1 MPDSR
6 LGVYFGAMAEPLPT
20 TIALESPDAELARLR
35 AENATQAA
43 LIEQLL
49 QRLQELEARLAKDSH
64 NSSKPPSSDPPFKK
78 PPPRSLRKRSGKP
91 PGGQKDHPGA
101 TRTLVDT
108 PEHTVVVPLSG
119 ACECGRDGMAIPVEV
134 LPERRQVAD
143 LVIRREVTE
152 YRTVAGVCACG
163 QVQRSAFPADVTAP
177 VQYGPGVSAL
187 AVYLTQ
193 YHQLPFARSAE
204 VLRTVAG
211 IALSPATIYTMV
223 REAAQR
229 LTAPVAAIGAAL
241 VQVAV
246 AHADETGMRV
256 AGKLHWLH
264 VLCSATLT
272 VYFVHAKRGR
282 EALAAFGLLAFFR
295 GVLVHDHWAAY
306 VIYTCRHAFC
316 NAHHLRELVAIAE
329 QFPHLNWPQ
338 RMITLLCEAN
348 AAAVAA
354 RHAGLAALSVP
365 VIEDFRK
372 RYVAILD
379 QGERRHPR
387 RDPPPGTRRRVK
399 QTSAYNLISR
409 LREHRDDVLRFISD
423 LRVPFD
429 NNQAERDIRMPKL
442 KQKVS
447 GCFRSGSGATA
458 FATVRSY
465 LSTLHK
471 QSFDTYQALVM
482 TFQGNPPMPQLG

>member
-1 MPDSR
+1 MPEQPPATLSR
-6 LGVYFGAMAEPLPT
+6 
-20 TIALESPDAELARLR
+20 ESPDAELVRLR
-35 AENATQAA
+35 AENAALRAQLAQQAT

-49 QRLQELEARLAKDSH
+49 LRIQELEARLAKNSR

-78 PPPRSLRKRSGKP
+78 PPPRSLRQRSGKK

-101 TRTLVDT
+101 TRALVDT
-108 PEHTVVVPLSG
+108 PEHTVIVPLSG
-119 ACECGRDGMAIPVEV
+119 TCACGRDCAGIAVEQ

-143 LVIRREVTE
+143 LVVRREVTE

-163 QVQRSAFPADVTAP
+163 QVQHSDFPAEVTAP

-193 YHQLPFARSAE
+193 YHQLPLQRTAE

-223 REAAQR
+223 RDAAQR
-229 LTAPVAAIGAAL
+229 LTAPVAAIGEAL
-241 VQVAV
+241 VQAAV

-256 AGKLHWLH
+256 AGTLHWLH
-264 VLCSATLT
+264 VLCTATLT

-282 EALAAFGLLAFFR
+282 DALAAFGLLAFFR
-295 GVLVHDHWAAY
+295 GILVHDHWAAY
-306 VIYTCRHAFC
+306 ATYTCDHAFC

-329 QFPHLNWPQ
+329 QFPHLTWPQ
-338 RMITLLCEAN
+338 RMIALLCEAN

-354 RHAGLAALSVP
+354 RAAELATLSAP
-365 VIEDFRK
+365 VIEDFRQ
-372 RYVAILD
+372 RYADILD

-399 QTSAYNLISR
+399 QTPAYNLIAR

-447 GCFRSGSGATA
+447 GCFRSADGATA

-471 QSFDTYQALVM
+471 QSIDTYQALVM
-482 TFQGNPPMPQLG
+482 TFQGKPPMPQLG

>member
-1 MPDSR
+1 MP
-6 LGVYFGAMAEPLPT
+6 EHLPAT
-20 TIALESPDAELARLR
+20 VSLESPDAELARLR
-35 AENATQAA
+35 AENASLRAQLAQQAV
-43 LIEQLL
+43 LTEQLL
-49 QRLQELEARLAKDSH
+49 ERIQELEARLAKDSH

-78 PPPRSLRKRSGKP
+78 PPPRSLRQRSGKP

-101 TRTLVDT
+101 THTLVDT

-119 ACECGRDGMAIPVEV
+119 SCACGRDCATITVAV

-163 QVQRSAFPADVTAP
+163 QVQRSAFPAEVTAP

-193 YHQLPFARSAE
+193 YHLLPFARTAE

-223 REAAQR
+223 HEAAQR
-229 LTAPVAAIGAAL
+229 LTAPVAAIGEAL
-241 VQVAV
+241 VQAAV
-246 AHADETGMRV
+246 AHADESGMRV
-256 AGKLHWLH
+256 AGAVQWLH
-264 VLCSATLT
+264 VLCTTTLT
-272 VYFVHAKRGR
+272 VYFIHAKRGR
-282 EALAAFGLLAFFR
+282 EALAAFGLLAHFR

-306 VIYTCRHAFC
+306 AAYTCRHAFC

-329 QFPHLNWPQ
+329 QFPHLNWPE

-348 AAAVAA
+348 DATVGARSAGHAALPAAA
-354 RHAGLAALSVP
+354 
-365 VIEDFRK
+365 IEDFRT
-372 RYVAILD
+372 RYLAILA
-379 QGERRHPR
+379 QAERRHPR
-387 RDPPPGTRRRVK
+387 RDPPPGSRRRVK
-399 QTSAYNLISR
+399 QTPAYNLIAR
-409 LREHRDDVLRFISD
+409 LRDHRDEVLRFISD

-429 NNQAERDIRMPKL
+429 NNLAERAIRMPKL
-442 KQKVS
+442 KQKVC
-447 GCFRSGSGATA
+447 GCFRSAGGAQA

-465 LSTLHK
+465 LATLHK
-471 QSFDTYQALVM
+471 QSVDTYQALVM
-482 TFQGNPPMPQLG
+482 TFQGHPPMPQLG